1 VCPHAKAE
9 GEENSSLVLSVA
21 KDDVSETIL
30 KILRVAPLVDLAI
43 EEDDLASIID
53 ALQTAREPT

>member
-1 VCPHAKAE
+1 
-9 GEENSSLVLSVA
+9 VL

-30 KILRVAPLVDLAI
+30 KILRVAPLVDLSI

-53 ALQTAREPT
+53 ALQTAKELA